1 MIVLA
6 SWNSVWITGR
16 FNPRTGALRRRPLLF
31 PRKASARF
39 SGYFALERTITG
51 GRLPVVVYSCGTFL
65 RLHVGNSA
73 WQLPDPS
80 VSFAHATAEG
90 GTQSTFSVIRG
101 DAAAFQYSYRHRIR
115 AAIAAV
121 DPAYD
126 PLDHEADHF
135 LSFLASHAADPK
147 WQAAMLSQW
156 QATSPG
162 A

>member
-6 SWNSVWITGR
+6 CWNSVWVTGR

-31 PRKASARF
+31 RRKASARI
-39 SGYFALERTITG
+39 SGHFALERTVTG
-51 GRLPVVVYSCGTFL
+51 DRLPVVIYSCGTYL
-65 RLHVGNSA
+65 RLHVGHNA

-80 VSFAHATAEG
+80 VSFTHTTAEG

-101 DAAAFQYSYRHRIR
+101 DAAAFQWSYGHGVRS
-115 AAIAAV
+115 AIATV
-121 DPAYD
+121 DPTYD
-126 PLDHEADHF
+126 TLDHEADHF
-135 LSFLASHAADPK
+135 LSFLAAHAADPK

>member
-1 MIVLA
+1 
-6 SWNSVWITGR
+6 
-16 FNPRTGALRRRPLLF
+16 LLF
-31 PRKASARF
+31 PRKASARL
-39 SGYFALERTITG
+39 SGYFALERTVTG
-51 GRLPVVVYSCGTFL
+51 GCLPVVIYSCGTFL
-65 RLHVGNSA
+65 RLQVGHNV

-80 VSFAHATAEG
+80 VSFAHTTADG
-90 GTQSTFSVIRG
+90 GTQSTFSVISS
-101 DAAAFQYSYRHRIR
+101 DAVTFQCSYGHRIR
-115 AAIAAV
+115 SAIAAV

-135 LSFLASHAADPK
+135 LSFLAAHAADPK